1 MATPVVRYVY
11 RANFCR
17 FLRPLGGSRQLYSTE
32 STPSVVETQH
42 KELEVIDEDGKVKR
56 CDYYHLNVTIPFY
69 DIILA
74 TIISY
79 RPKNKHYELDFSP
92 K

>member
-1 MATPVVRYVY
+1 MATPVIRYVY

-32 STPSVVETQH
+32 STPSVVETEH

-56 CDYYHLNVTIPFY
+56 CDYYHPNVTSPFY
-69 DIILA
+69 DR
-74 TIISY
+74 Y
-79 RPKNKHYELDFSP
+79 HFSDNCFIQTDTDL
-92 K
+92 KINTMN